1 MAMGD
6 VWAPVM
12 RPTPPGAVAVSGTDS
27 MASFVLSPYSRGA
40 NNMARSYGE
49 TGSRCTFRNS
59 KAAEGGYI
67 QFATPLM
74 WSHVEYARALLFRAK
89 DWWKI
94 K

>member
-1 MAMGD
+1 
-6 VWAPVM
+6 
-12 RPTPPGAVAVSGTDS
+12 
-27 MASFVLSPYSRGA
+27 
-40 NNMARSYGE
+40 MARSYGE

-67 QFATPLM
+67 QFTTPLM
-74 WSHVEYARALLFRAK
+74 WSHVGCARALLFRAK